1 VPAETARFR
10 RRVRPRD
17 LWFERLAAALLAVGA
32 PAAVLLADSGSGSPH
47 GGRCVTT
54 IETGFM
60 GGQTRRYCGPAA
72 VTFCRSRAAARR
84 TELDAT
90 CRRLTTDPRG

>member
-1 VPAETARFR
+1 VPAEAARFR

-17 LWFERLAAALLAVGA
+17 LWFVGLVAGGLALGT
-32 PAAVLLADSGSGSPH
+32 PAAVLLADSGSASPR

-60 GGQTRRYCGPAA
+60 GGQTRRYCGRAA
-72 VTFCRSRAAARR
+72 VTFCRQATREA
-84 TELDAT
+84 DAPSG
-90 CRRLTTDPRG
+90 CDAVLGRVPD

>member
-17 LWFERLAAALLAVGA
+17 LWLIGLVAGGLAVGA
-32 PAAVLLADSGSGSPH
+32 PAAVLLSDTGSGTR

-60 GGQTRRYCGPAA
+60 GGQTRRYCGREAA
-72 VTFCRSRAAARR
+72 AFCRARAARPAGPD
-84 TELDAT
+84 EA
-90 CRRLTTDPRG
+90 CRRFAGGPTG